1 MNENIRFNLSAH
13 GGQSSPRAEAAA
25 GSGAEVGRKSLWVVR
40 ELGLPAIV
48 KPCTSCRSTRHH
60 PTGKFRVN
68 ANGKLL
74 DVWLLV
80 CCDLCGGTSKIPVHE
95 RIHVRALENSRLVM
109 YQNNDF
115 AAVRELA
122 MSASLAGRSKYRLDW
137 SGTWRLE
144 TDAPFSAL
152 EELAP
157 ITVLVRFELP
167 APIRVEKLLM
177 LGFGLS
183 RARLRRMVAED
194 HIRLPTAV
202 DARVF
207 DDFTLTAG

>member
-1 MNENIRFNLSAH
+1 MNNNVSDIPFVGDGNAS
-13 GGQSSPRAEAAA
+13 GRAGAL
-25 GSGAEVGRKSLWVVR
+25 SGAEAEIGRKALWVVR

-80 CCDLCGGTSKIPVHE
+80 CCELCGGTSKIPVHE
-95 RIHVRALENSRLVM
+95 RIHVRALENSRLM
-109 YQNNDF
+109 KYQNNDF
-115 AAVRELA
+115 GAVRELA

-152 EELAP
+152 EELVP
-157 ITVLVRFELP
+157 ITVLVHFELP
-167 APIRVEKLLM
+167 APIRVEQLLM

-202 DARVF
+202 DAKVF